1 MGRSIIRGPAV
12 LTQVCVQGDLSRCPM
27 CKVLRAVESPL
38 LGHNDLQGD
47 FEELCCIVS
56 QGRQRNRGFSR
67 EKFRGVSMPPCPLQ
81 SIPFLSQT
89 PDQSG
94 HYSAV
99 AVCRL
104 SKPHS

>member
-1 MGRSIIRGPAV
+1 MV
-12 LTQVCVQGDLSRCPM
+12 
-27 CKVLRAVESPL
+27 
-38 LGHNDLQGD
+38 N
-47 FEELCCIVS
+47 

-67 EKFRGVSMPPCPLQ
+67 DMIRSVSGLPCSLQ
-81 SIPFLSQT
+81 STPFLSRT

-94 HYSAV
+94 HCLAV